1 MKSSDVPEVFSNIP
15 VPDYGLTEAVFG
27 PPIRKRKVALVST
40 AGLMHRGD
48 RAFSMESIDYRIID
62 AQDERDLVMSHVSV
76 NFDRTG
82 FAWDY
87 NVVFPIDRLREKVAA
102 KEIGELSRYHYS
114 FMGAISP
121 EKLRPAAEQ
130 LSKNLLAEK
139 IDAVILVPV

>member
-1 MKSSDVPEVFSNIP
+1 
-15 VPDYGLTEAVFG
+15 
-27 PPIRKRKVALVST
+27 
-40 AGLMHRGD
+40 MHRGD
-48 RAFSMESIDYRIID
+48 PAFSMDSIDYRIID
-62 AQDERDLVMSHVSV
+62 SQDERDLVMSHVSV

-82 FAWDY
+82 FAWDC
-87 NVVFPIDRLREKVAA
+87 NVVFSIDRLREKVSA

-139 IDAVILVPV
+139 IDAVILVPI

>member
-1 MKSSDVPEVFSNIP
+1 MKSDEVPEIFANIP
-15 VPDYGLTEAVFG
+15 VPEYVPT
-27 PPIRKRKVALVST
+27 PPLGGAPVSERKIALVST
-40 AGLMHRGD
+40 AGLMHRGETP
-48 RAFSMESIDYRIID
+48 FSMESRDYRVID
-62 AQDERDLVMSHVSV
+62 SEDDRDLVMSHVSV

-139 IDAVILVPV
+139 IDAVILVPI

>member
-1 MKSSDVPEVFSNIP
+1 MKSSDVPEAFSNIP
-15 VPDYGLTEAVFG
+15 VPDYDFTEAIEG
-27 PPIRKRKVALVST
+27 PPIQNRKVALVST

-48 RAFSMESIDYRIID
+48 PAFSMDSIDYRIID
-62 AQDERDLVMSHVSV
+62 SQDERDLVMSHVSV

-82 FAWDY
+82 FAWDC
-87 NVVFPIDRLREKVAA
+87 NVVFPIDRLREKVVA

-139 IDAVILVPV
+139 IDAVILVPI